1 MLMSSGFL
9 NQRAHREFEQIRQ
22 PIDSFDKRG
31 AWHNLPRK
39 EVRCRYV
46 DQGQCTL
53 NRADLIFV
61 RFINVL
67 QVKTASYDPFI
78 LECVAFMHQQ
88 VLSANHNYQMS
99 LSSGASD
106 DSTREYRSS
115 MVQCRNTCLQSLQQL
130 VSRASADLKVAA
142 PDLKF
147 SENTDPLGDVDDS
160 RTMHERLF
168 DE

>member
-1 MLMSSGFL
+1 
-9 NQRAHREFEQIRQ
+9 
-22 PIDSFDKRG
+22 
-31 AWHNLPRK
+31 
-39 EVRCRYV
+39 
-46 DQGQCTL
+46 
-53 NRADLIFV
+53 
-61 RFINVL
+61 
-67 QVKTASYDPFI
+67 
-78 LECVAFMHQQ
+78 
-88 VLSANHNYQMS
+88 
-99 LSSGASD
+99 
-106 DSTREYRSS
+106 